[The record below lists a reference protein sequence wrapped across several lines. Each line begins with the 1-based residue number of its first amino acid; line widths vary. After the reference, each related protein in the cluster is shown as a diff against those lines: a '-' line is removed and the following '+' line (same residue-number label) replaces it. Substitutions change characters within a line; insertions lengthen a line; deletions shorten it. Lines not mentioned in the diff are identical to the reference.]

1 MRPDPPTVRDRQ
13 KSRDPLP
20 QSHLQAFEK
29 KSAEQPG
36 KRLDGQKEVR
46 APLDPSRTVERQ
58 PAAGR
63 DAMDVGMVGQRLP
76 PGVQD
81 REAADLRSK
90 PARIGSQRGHG
101 LDGALEQ
108 DRIDVAL
115 ILESHGRDRRGQRED
130 DVEIGNRQQF
140 GLPFRQPLVSRR
152 PLTLRAMPIAARV
165 VGDARGATIVAGFD
179 MAAERRRSARRDRAH
194 DALLGPSH
202 MSDVI
207 AKIGLAVATQ
217 DIRDFDCRSVE
228 GSSGAGH
235 C

>member
-1 MRPDPPTVRDRQ
+1 
-13 KSRDPLP
+13 
-20 QSHLQAFEK
+20 
-29 KSAEQPG
+29 
-36 KRLDGQKEVR
+36 
-46 APLDPSRTVERQ
+46 
-58 PAAGR
+58 
-63 DAMDVGMVGQRLP
+63 
-76 PGVQD
+76 
-81 REAADLRSK
+81 
-90 PARIGSQRGHG
+90 
-101 LDGALEQ
+101 
-108 DRIDVAL
+108 
-115 ILESHGRDRRGQRED
+115 
-130 DVEIGNRQQF
+130 VEIGNRQQF
-140 GLPFRQPLVSRR
+140 GLPFRQPLFSRR